1 MTIKF
6 SGFTAA
12 TTAAL
17 ADQVTGLQ
25 SGGNVRWTMQKLAN
39 LFGAAKFTANI
50 GDGTNVAYTVN
61 HALGTRDVQ
70 VTVYRN
76 GVPYDE
82 VIVDIAHTDANN
94 VTFTFST
101 PPTTNQ
107 FRVVIWG

>member
-6 SGFTAA
+6 SAFTAA
-12 TTAAL
+12 STPTL
-17 ADQVTGLQ
+17 ANQIVGLQ
-25 SGGNVRWTMQKLAN
+25 SGANVRYTLSQIAALI
-39 LFGAAKFTANI
+39 GVAKFAANI
-50 GDGTNVAYTVN
+50 GDGSNVAYTVN

-76 GVPYDE
+76 GIPYDE

-94 VTFTFST
+94 VTVTFST

-107 FRVVIWG
+107 FRVLVWA